1 MLHTKP
7 EDLTIESVVKWL
19 EKQPSNRAYDYRN
32 AYGCLAQQYNKSIG
46 REYPVLQLAKQLR
59 ADGLPLIMGE
69 VEYRLSPFDKK
80 LENIAKQ
87 QPRTFGAALERA
99 KQMELELT

>member
-19 EKQPSNRAYDYRN
+19 EKQPSHGAYDYRN

-46 REYPVLQLAKQLR
+46 REYPVLQLAKQLKA
-59 ADGLPLIMGE
+59 ADIPLVMEEIDK
-69 VEYRLSPFDKK
+69 RLSPFDKK